1 MKIDFGRKS
10 KQLIDCRLTSNE
22 HYISC
27 TPDENEVT
35 NNKSRPFQRVCTASR
50 RNSGPIF
57 FLYIKICLGDK
68 QYKCRP
74 NNVNEFKACC
84 NAPFFAQ
91 ITRSMK
97 TIYKLYQELVINLF
111 RFDSSRR
118 P

>member
-1 MKIDFGRKS
+1 MGEDRLGRKS

-57 FLYIKICLGDK
+57 FCTL
-68 QYKCRP
+68 
-74 NNVNEFKACC
+74 
-84 NAPFFAQ
+84 
-91 ITRSMK
+91 
-97 TIYKLYQELVINLF
+97 
-111 RFDSSRR
+111 RFV
-118 P
+118 